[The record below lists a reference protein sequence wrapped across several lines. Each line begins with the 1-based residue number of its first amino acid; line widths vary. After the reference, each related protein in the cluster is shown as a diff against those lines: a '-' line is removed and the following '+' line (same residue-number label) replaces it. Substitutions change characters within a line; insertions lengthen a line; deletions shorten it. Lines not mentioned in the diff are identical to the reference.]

1 MLSMP
6 TPGAL
11 ELLPLEPAGGDLR
24 MLRPRSL
31 AVKTILAAR
40 RTIRMDAV
48 ERPEWRW
55 ILVRLC
61 CTTRKSV
68 VSTFPGNR
76 SSSAG
81 KVKSNGN
88 VALPR
93 KAIHVGAQ
101 SRRQPPIL
109 EHWRMQQVG
118 KPPKLTN
125 TILGQRLAL
134 RERAAPPVHRVC
146 RLSHAQ
152 LPGSSPERQYV
163 GSAVVK
169 FAS

>member
-55 ILVRLC
+55 ILVRLF

-101 SRRQPPIL
+101 SRLQPPDPGAL
-109 EHWRMQQVG
+109 ADAASRKTSEAHEYNPR
-118 KPPKLTN
+118 PKT
-125 TILGQRLAL
+125 GSP
-134 RERAAPPVHRVC
+134 RARGA
-146 RLSHAQ
+146 
-152 LPGSSPERQYV
+152 PGSS
-163 GSAVVK
+163 SLSVK
-169 FAS
+169 PRTTSGFKPRAAIRW